1 VGFSVHD
8 TTVLEGTELELEY
21 KHHIEANYC
30 FAGVGEVVNLA
41 TGDTHTIQAG
51 SIYVLDKHDR
61 HKVRAVKGDLRLVC
75 VFNPPLVGDETHR
88 DDGSYAPS
96 RDQ

>member
-1 VGFSVHD
+1 
-8 TTVLEGTELELEY
+8 
-21 KHHIEANYC
+21 
-30 FAGVGEVVNLA
+30 
-41 TGDTHTIQAG
+41 
-51 SIYVLDKHDR
+51 
-61 HKVRAVKGDLRLVC
+61 VRAVKGDLRLVC